1 MNPMTIDSDDREAWK
16 LREVDR
22 LSWPA
27 IATALDETVAHV
39 QLRVERY
46 IAATDAAAAA
56 AQPPLF
62 TL

>member
-1 MNPMTIDSDDREAWK
+1 MNPLMIDPADREAWK

-22 LSWPA
+22 LTWPA
-27 IATALDETVAHV
+27 IAAALDETEAHV
-39 QLRVERY
+39 QRRVERY